1 MGSFVLRTMAPV
13 VCSLAWGLLV
23 ASRVSNALM
32 LVLVNSCVTIGAFY
46 YALSHFWVFF
56 WSVYSRC
63 SWNQGGGIWSL
74 TSFSGILPGFLGFFG
89 FLLLSFEIT
98 RIFKWLGV
106 VFEASIDNFYLWLAS
121 NSRWRC
127 HGVGEGFL
135 QLHAVVLGNPI

>member
-1 MGSFVLRTMAPV
+1 
-13 VCSLAWGLLV
+13 
-23 ASRVSNALM
+23 M
-32 LVLVNSCVTIGAFY
+32 LVIVNSCITIGAFY
-46 YALSHFWVFF
+46 YALSHFLGLFLVCLFKMLLE
-56 WSVYSRC
+56 SR
-63 SWNQGGGIWSL
+63 GGGIWSL

-135 QLHAVVLGNPI
+135 QLHAVVLENPI

>member
-1 MGSFVLRTMAPV
+1 ML
-13 VCSLAWGLLV
+13 LLV
-23 ASRVSNALM
+23 PFITRSV
-32 LVLVNSCVTIGAFY
+32 I
-46 YALSHFWVFF
+46 FWVFSGLF
-56 WSVYSRC
+56 I
-63 SWNQGGGIWSL
+63 QDTLGIKGGGIWSL

-135 QLHAVVLGNPI
+135 QLHAVVLENPI

>member
-1 MGSFVLRTMAPV
+1 MLLLVPFITRSVIFGSF
-13 VCSLAWGLLV
+13 SGLFIQD
-23 ASRVSNALM
+23 ALE
-32 LVLVNSCVTIGAFY
+32 IRG
-46 YALSHFWVFF
+46 
-56 WSVYSRC
+56 
-63 SWNQGGGIWSL
+63 GGGIWSL

-135 QLHAVVLGNPI
+135 QLHAVVLENPI